1 MSETYVAF
9 QNPVY
14 VMIKPAGAS
23 CNLACDYCYYL
34 EKKNLYAESKRH
46 LITEELLE
54 KLTKEYIELQT
65 SDSVL
70 FTWHGGEPMMRPVKF
85 YERAMELQRK

>member
-1 MSETYVAF
+1 MWLSFCLIPTRIMSETYVAF

-14 VMIKPAGAS
+14 VMVKPAGAS

-46 LITEELLE
+46 LITDELLE
-54 KLTKEYIELQT
+54 KFTKEYIELQT
-65 SDSVL
+65 SAAEIC
-70 FTWHGGEPMMRPVKF
+70 GKQA
-85 YERAMELQRK
+85 Y

>member
-14 VMIKPAGAS
+14 VMVKPAGAS

-46 LITEELLE
+46 LIT
-54 KLTKEYIELQT
+54 
-65 SDSVL
+65 D
-70 FTWHGGEPMMRPVKF
+70 
-85 YERAMELQRK
+85 